1 MKEKIANEN
10 QSHEEEPS
18 LFEEKQEP
26 SKKGKGKLLLVIVV
40 VATAI
45 FFWPK
50 GQIQG
55 EAVLQAERFAK
66 IGLTSSGILTEL
78 LHETGER
85 VKKGEIIAR
94 FENPELR
101 KQFEEKKLVREIL
114 EIDKERLMKAVEF
127 LTQEQTRKQML
138 FENGVIGRAV
148 LDRSIHDLDEAN
160 QALKAKVKE
169 IESAEGDLKF
179 MQYRIESLALKAP
192 FDGVPLS
199 NPAPSLGNSFREGE
213 FVLEFAN
220 PESYFL
226 EVLISEKQMH
236 KITPG
241 NAVRARFYA
250 VPGEIYEG
258 EVVRTSPR
266 TTDEIEKVFKVRH
279 VVSCEIRLNGLPP
292 EVRYGMRASVKIN
305 TTERSNEDHDRG
317 TNLSN

>member
-18 LFEEKQEP
+18 LFEERQEP
-26 SKKGKGKLLLVIVV
+26 SKKGRGKILFMFLAVV
-40 VATAI
+40 VAFI
-45 FFWPK
+45 FWPK
-50 GQIQG
+50 GQIEG

-78 LHETGER
+78 LHEKGER
-85 VKKGEIIAR
+85 VKKGGIIAR

-114 EIDKERLMKAVEF
+114 EIDKERIVKAVEF

-148 LDRSIHDLDEAN
+148 LERSIHDLDEAN
-160 QALKAKVKE
+160 QALKSKMKE

-179 MQYRIESLALKAP
+179 VKYRIESLALKAP
-192 FDGVPLS
+192 FDGVLLS
-199 NPAPSLGNSFREGE
+199 DPAPSLGNSFREEE

-226 EVLISEKQMH
+226 EVLISEKQIH

-241 NAVRARFYA
+241 NALRARFHA
-250 VPGEIYEG
+250 FIIQ
-258 EVVRTSPR
+258 
-266 TTDEIEKVFKVRH
+266 EIESLEGSRIGVRDGFSKKKNQLTIYL
-279 VVSCEIRLNGLPP
+279 VSSLFC
-292 EVRYGMRASVKIN
+292 
-305 TTERSNEDHDRG
+305 
-317 TNLSN
+317 